1 MLFRELNR
9 GKCKTYFIACER
21 THRAALIDPV
31 RERVDRYLAFL
42 AYHGC
47 RLDLVFD
54 THTHADHRT
63 GTWDLRD
70 LTGARAV
77 MHRRAPAPSI
87 DVHVEDGDRLEIG
100 DVSVRVLFT
109 PGHTPD
115 SISLDLGDRVFT
127 GDTLLI
133 HGTGRADFAG
143 GDPGAQYD
151 GITGKLFTLRDD
163 TLVFPAHDYRGHT
176 SSTIADEK
184 RTNPR
189 LAGRTRAQYVELMQ
203 NLGLPLPDKIQEAL
217 QPNQSAI
224 EDESVRFPDLS
235 QLNQV
240 RQLTPQEVDAER
252 RSPKAPLL
260 LDVRQPEEFDGE
272 LGHIPA
278 SRLIPLRELAQR
290 AEEIADWKAKDV
302 VCICRAGVRSTTAA
316 ATLTA
321 LGFEHVWNMRGGMV
335 EWNDE
340 GLPVERESANSA

>member
-9 GKCKTYFIACER
+9 GKCKTYLVACER
-21 THRAALIDPV
+21 THHAALIDPV
-31 RERVDRYLAFL
+31 RDRVERYLAVL
-42 AYHGC
+42 AYEGC
-47 RLDLVFD
+47 RLELVID

-63 GTWDLRD
+63 GTWDLRE

-77 MHRRAPAPSI
+77 MHRRAPAPNI
-87 DVHVEDGDRLEIG
+87 DVHVEDGDRLTVGSLEL
-100 DVSVRVLFT
+100 RVLHT

-115 SISLDLGDRVFT
+115 GISLHLADRVFT

-151 GITGKLFTLRDD
+151 GIVTKLFTLPDE
-163 TLVFPAHDYRGHT
+163 TLVFPAHDYRGHAH
-176 SSTIADEK
+176 STIGEEK

-189 LAGRTRAQYVELMQ
+189 LAGRSREGYVELMN

-240 RQLTPQEVDAER
+240 RQLTPREVHAR
-252 RSPKAPLL
+252 LASPSPPLVI
-260 LDVRQPEEFDGE
+260 DVRQPDEWSGE
-272 LGHIPA
+272 LGHIPG
-278 SRLIPLRELAQR
+278 SRLIPLRELAER
-290 AEEIADWKAKDV
+290 SAELGSEKTHDV

-321 LGFEHVWNMRGGMV
+321 LGFEHVWNMKGGMV
-335 EWNDE
+335 DWND
-340 GLPVERESANSA
+340 